1 VAKLCRHPLPIPYPQ
16 LTQGQ
21 RSLVRNEFCIQT
33 LFANISHPGGP
44 SADVQAFWQGVQG
57 SSPVEGMQGFFSF
70 RASLYFIQ
78 SISVHFCCSN
88 PPACNTKLEVTISF
102 GGTAWPINSAD
113 MNLGQVPGGSD
124 QCMGGIF
131 DVSTGADIGNGNGPD
146 WIVGDT
152 FLVSL
157 HFTGRLIEPST
168 ESSKRKMSIQFSAK
182 AHLR

>member
-1 VAKLCRHPLPIPYPQ
+1 MPYPQ
-16 LTQGQ
+16 LTQEQ
-21 RSLVRNEFCIQT
+21 HLLVRNEPCIQA

-44 SADVQAFWQGVQG
+44 TADVEAFWQQVQG

-88 PPACNTKLEVTISF
+88 PQACGTQLDVTISF

-113 MNLGQVPGGSD
+113 MNLGAISEGSE

-131 DVSTGADIGNGNGPD
+131 DVSTGANIGNGNGPD

-152 FLVSL
+152 FLVS
-157 HFTGRLIEPST
+157 F
-168 ESSKRKMSIQFSAK
+168 
-182 AHLR
+182 HLLAV

>member
-1 VAKLCRHPLPIPYPQ
+1 VSTSSAD
-16 LTQGQ
+16 
-21 RSLVRNEFCIQT
+21 SLSAIDSGTT
-33 LFANISHPGGP
+33 LIGGP

-70 RASLYFIQ
+70 
-78 SISVHFCCSN
+78 
-88 PPACNTKLEVTISF
+88 PCNTQLEVTISF

-113 MNLGQVPGGSD
+113 MNLGQVPGASD

-152 FLVSL
+152 FLKNVYSVFRQSPPSVGFAQL
-157 HFTGRLIEPST
+157 SSAAGSSGGSPSPPGGTPGNGGSSNGGARTTSPLPLISILLSIVLGVIGTYLRL
-168 ESSKRKMSIQFSAK
+168 
-182 AHLR
+182 